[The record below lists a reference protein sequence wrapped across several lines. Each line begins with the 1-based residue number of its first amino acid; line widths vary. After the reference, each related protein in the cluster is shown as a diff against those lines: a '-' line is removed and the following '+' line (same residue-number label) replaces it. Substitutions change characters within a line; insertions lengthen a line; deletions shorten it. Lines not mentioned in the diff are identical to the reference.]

1 MSTSAKLLLLLYM
14 LLPQLNTHPQI
25 HSNHVEPIP
34 LFQSVSSIDTLLNCL
49 LTKSSPA
56 SFLTTF
62 LRSQFTTLPYPNH
75 SFRNQTVIITGANTG
90 LGLEAARHFVR
101 LGAAKVILACRSL
114 DKGFNA
120 KKDIE
125 HSFVVDPSV
134 IEVWEVDV
142 GNWESVRAFCKRVE
156 GLERVD
162 CLVENA
168 GVATP
173 RFEIVEGCE
182 KTVAVNVIGTFLMA
196 LLVLPKLRETVGR
209 FNVVPRLTIVASDA
223 HEQVCPPFL
232 FSCFRFGLNFDGR
245 LIMSVFR

>member
-1 MSTSAKLLLLLYM
+1 LLA
-14 LLPQLNTHPQI
+14 N
-25 HSNHVEPIP
+25 N
-34 LFQSVSSIDTLLNCL
+34 
-49 LTKSSPA
+49 SSPA

-75 SFRNQTVIITGANTG
+75 SFSNQTVIITGANTG

-125 HSFVVDPSV
+125 HSFAADPSV

-142 GNWESVRAFCKRVE
+142 GSWESVREFCKRVE

-162 CLVENA
+162 CVVENA

-173 RFEIVEGCE
+173 KFEIVEGFE
-182 KTVAVNVIGTFLMA
+182 KTVAVNVIGTFFMA
-196 LLVLPKLRETVGR
+196 LLVLPKLGETAGR

-223 HEQVCPPFL
+223 HEQVCTPLLL
-232 FSCFRFGLNFDGR
+232 FHTLD
-245 LIMSVFR
+245 LD

>member
-1 MSTSAKLLLLLYM
+1 M
-14 LLPQLNTHPQI
+14 
-25 HSNHVEPIP
+25 
-34 LFQSVSSIDTLLNCL
+34 
-49 LTKSSPA
+49 
-56 SFLTTF
+56 
-62 LRSQFTTLPYPNH
+62 
-75 SFRNQTVIITGANTG
+75 
-90 LGLEAARHFVR
+90 
-101 LGAAKVILACRSL
+101 GAAKVILACRSL

-125 HSFVVDPSV
+125 HSFAPNPSV

-142 GNWESVRAFCKRVE
+142 GNWESVRAFCKRAE

-196 LLVLPKLRETVGR
+196 LLLLPKLRETVGK

-223 HEQVCPPFL
+223 HEQVCPPL
-232 FSCFRFGLNFDGR
+232 LLS
-245 LIMSVFR
+245 